1 MQNATITIQ
10 MVKGGY
16 VVTSPTTVKT
26 TAEVFTTTEVF
37 TSTAKMLRAVRGSV
51 DEFTLV
57 PKKSAD
63 KDED

>member
-1 MQNATITIQ
+1 MQIATVTIQ
-10 MVKGGY
+10 IVQGGY
-16 VVTSPTTVKT
+16 VVTTPETTMTSTK
-26 TAEVFTTTEVF
+26 TEVF
-37 TSTAKMLRAVRGSV
+37 TSTAKMLRAVRAAV

>member
-16 VVTSPTTVKT
+16 VVE
-26 TAEVFTTTEVF
+26 TAAEDTNTEVF
-37 TSTAKMLRAVRGSV
+37 TSTAKMLRAVRASV

>member
-16 VVTSPTTVKT
+16 VVTTPETTMTSTK
-26 TAEVFTTTEVF
+26 TEVF
-37 TSTAKMLRAVRGSV
+37 TSTAKMLRVVRGSV